1 MAAFETRSLVLGGV
15 NYGESHRIVDLL
27 SSTHGRHAAIV
38 YRARSPK
45 SKFGRFFDLG
55 NSLNLSLSQGKG
67 DLARVTSA
75 SVLCAPQVAR
85 ENIERLALLTYACE
99 LVSAFTVKNH
109 PAPKMYRLLEAL
121 LKTLEL
127 TEPPTQGTITAL
139 DAKVLTFS
147 GHMPSLR
154 NCVHCGEPIESAC
167 LFSKSAGGVGHIEC
181 VDGESCSLAA
191 VSEIEAL
198 RRTPL
203 ADTVYVSRKLKAPW
217 LLTDFIEYT
226 IGRELKSRE
235 MVQTLL
241 LM

>member
-1 MAAFETRSLVLGGV
+1 MGTFETRSFVLGGV

-27 SSTHGRHAAIV
+27 SATHGRHAAMV

-55 NSLNLSLSQGKG
+55 NCLNLSLQRGKG
-67 DLARVTSA
+67 DLPRVISA
-75 SVLCAPQVAR
+75 GVNSAPQVGR
-85 ENIERLALLTYACE
+85 DSIERLALLTYACE
-99 LVSAFTVKNH
+99 VVGAFTVKDH

-121 LKTLEL
+121 LCSLEL
-127 TEPPTQGTITAL
+127 PEPPTQATVAAL

-154 NCVHCGEPIESAC
+154 CCVHCGEPVGAAC
-167 LFSKSAGGVGHIEC
+167 VFSSSAGGVGHQEC
-181 VDGESCSLAA
+181 VDGESFPFAA
-191 VSEIEAL
+191 FSEIEAL
-198 RRTPL
+198 RRTSL
-203 ADTVYVSRKLKAPW
+203 ADTIYVTRKLKAPT

-226 IGRELKSRE
+226 IGRELKSRA
-235 MVQTLL
+235 MVQALL